1 MRRSY
6 TTTKAAILIAGL
18 FFVLAIGHSVAQGTA
33 SISGTVVDSSQATV
47 AGSQV
52 TLTNVG
58 TAQARTV
65 ASSDQG
71 LFEFPD
77 LPPGVYK
84 VTVSKAGF
92 KAWDQSSITLAVSQH
107 ITVYPQLQVGAATEQ
122 IEITAQAAFLTTDN
136 STLSG
141 VVESQQIEQLPL
153 NGRNALQLEALEPG
167 IVSTGTS
174 GQFGATQVS
183 FTSSGG
189 RDIDT
194 NYTLDGGIN
203 VDPFYAISNNYPN
216 PDALQEF
223 SVSSRNYSARFG
235 RGSTDVSA
243 VTRSGTNTIHGSL
256 FEFMRTTD
264 LDATPFFAS
273 STPGFHRNQFGGSI
287 GGHIIKNKLF
297 YFGSYQ
303 GTQQVGSP
311 GVATYTTIPMSERDL
326 DGNGAVFPAST
337 PVYEP
342 GTGTTDNPL
351 GTQFPNNTI
360 PDSLVTPQA
369 KAFFANFLPAP
380 NQGDATY
387 NYPSVATSQEHQAV
401 VKVDYQASGKDLI
414 SVRYFFDDLPST
426 GYGSGTGSALG
437 TSWLSN
443 FPYRYQDTTIGEVH
457 TFSPNLLNDFHVTYQ
472 RSTFGEITS
481 LPFSLTAI
489 GYDVNTESA
498 YSNYGLTPDSSLS
511 VSGAF
516 GAYPGAPTRDIMPTY
531 DFNDNL
537 SWIRGRHSLNVGFQI
552 YNNRINELQNFFTGG
567 ALTFNGQFSQ
577 VGAGDFLLGD
587 FSNYTQISG
596 LSSRLH
602 QTLPSAYVQDDIKI
616 MHHMTLNAGIR
627 WDVVSGYHSEDGQLM
642 TLQPGQTSS
651 VFPLATTDLLFAGDP
666 GVPADVIGTRWNDIA
681 PRLGF
686 AWDVFGN
693 GKTSLRAG
701 YGLYFVP
708 MTEGISLNR
717 QTLIQPFCLEVSL
730 NNGNAENI
738 WDNPT
743 FNGVDPY
750 PIANSPAGLKGVPF
764 VAGGSETTLPTVW
777 KTQTSDMWSLSIQQQ
792 LWKSAVL
799 ETNYVGSSSSHMFT
813 SSQANWAQYDDGLG
827 DIPTL
832 DNEQQRR
839 IYNQIGPIELDAD
852 LLSANYNSL
861 QVVYNQ
867 QLQKGLMIKS
877 AYTWSKNLGV
887 NSGEGAG
894 GQGPRNPNDWRADYS
909 PIGGSVPQVWVTS
922 VIWKALDGRNF
933 SRPLKL
939 TIGGWQFGGIAT
951 LQSGTPLTLYSGH
964 DNSLTGIGNDSPD
977 IVGSWD
983 AHNKS
988 RADRIAHWFDPAAF
1002 TQNAIGTF
1010 GTLRPNTLSNPGYV
1024 NFDINLQKNFAITE
1038 KMGFEL
1044 RSSFYNAF
1052 NHANLN
1058 GPGNY
1063 YSSGIPPGGNFGAI
1077 TTAGNPRVIE
1087 FGSRLSF

>member
-1 MRRSY
+1 VRRSY
-6 TTTKAAILIAGL
+6 AASRAAVLFAAL
-18 FFVLAIGHSVAQGTA
+18 FFVLAIGHSFGQGTA
-33 SISGTVVDSSQATV
+33 SISGTVVDASQAAV
-47 AGSQV
+47 AGGQV
-52 TLTNVG
+52 TLTNLG

-84 VTVSKAGF
+84 VTVSRTGF
-92 KAWDQSSITLAVSQH
+92 KAWEQNSITLAVAQH
-107 ITVYPQLQVGAATEQ
+107 ITLYPALQVGAATEQ
-122 IEITAQAAFLTTDN
+122 IEITAQAAFLTTDT

-235 RGSTDVSA
+235 RGSTDVAA
-243 VTRSGTNTIHGSL
+243 VTRSGTNALHGSL
-256 FEFMRTTD
+256 FEFLRTTD

-273 STPGFHRNQFGGSI
+273 SIPGFHRNQFGGSI
-287 GGHIIKNKLF
+287 GGHILRDKLF

-311 GVATYTTIPMSERDL
+311 GVASYTTIPMAERGL
-326 DGNGAVFPAST
+326 NGADAVFPTTVINPA
-337 PVYEP
+337 
-342 GTGTTDNPL
+342 TGNP
-351 GTQFPNNTI
+351 FPKNTI
-360 PDSLVTPQA
+360 PNADITKQA
-369 KAFFANFLPAP
+369 ENFFNNFLPAP
-380 NQGDATY
+380 NQGDTTY
-387 NYPSVATSQEHQAV
+387 NYPSVATLQEHQAV
-401 VKVDYQASGKDLI
+401 VKVDYQESGKDLI

-437 TSWLSN
+437 TSWISN

-489 GYDVNTESA
+489 GYDVNTQSA

-511 VSGAF
+511 VAGAF

-537 SWIRGRHSLNVGFQI
+537 SWIKGRHSINVGFQI
-552 YNNRINELQNFFTGG
+552 YNNRINELQNFWTGG
-567 ALTFNGQFSQ
+567 ALTFDGQFSG
-577 VGAGDFLLGD
+577 VGAADFLLGD

-616 MHHMTLNAGIR
+616 LPRVTLNAGIR

-642 TLQPGQTSS
+642 TLQPGKQST
-651 VFPLATTDLLFAGDP
+651 VFPLATQSLLFAGDP
-666 GVPADVIGTRWNDIA
+666 GVPQDVLGTRWNDVA
-681 PRLGF
+681 PRLGL

-730 NNGNAENI
+730 NNGNAEKI
-738 WDNPT
+738 WDNST
-743 FNGVDPY
+743 FKGVDPY
-750 PIANSPAGLKGVPF
+750 PIASSAAGLKSVPF
-764 VAGGSETTLPTVW
+764 VVGGSETTLPTTW

-813 SSQANWAQYDDGLG
+813 SAQANWAQYNDGRG
-827 DIPTL
+827 DIPTSG
-832 DNEQQRR
+832 NEQQRR
-839 IYNQIGPIELDAD
+839 IYPDIGPIELDAD
-852 LLSANYNSL
+852 LLSSNYNSL

-922 VIWKALDGRNF
+922 VIWKPLDGR
-933 SRPLKL
+933 SMSHPMKL
-939 TIGGWQFGGIAT
+939 AIGGWELGGIST
-951 LQSGTPLTLYSGH
+951 LQSGTPLTLYSGI
-964 DNSLTGIGNDSPD
+964 DNSLSGIGEDSPD
-977 IVGSWD
+977 IIGSW
-983 AHNKS
+983 NESNGS
-988 RADRIAHWFDPAAF
+988 RADRIAHWFNPAAF
-1002 TQNAIGTF
+1002 KQNATGTF
-1010 GTLRPNTLSNPGYV
+1010 GQLRPNTLSNPGYI

-1038 KMGFEL
+1038 RIGFEL

-1052 NHANLN
+1052 NHANLG
-1058 GPGNY
+1058 GPGSTLN
-1063 YSSGIPPGGNFGAI
+1063 GGNFGVI
-1077 TTAGNPRVIE
+1077 TSAGNPRVVE

>member
-1 MRRSY
+1 VRRTYASAR
-6 TTTKAAILIAGL
+6 AAILLAGL
-18 FFVLAIGHSVAQGTA
+18 FFVLAIGHSIAQGTA
-33 SISGTVVDSSQATV
+33 SISGTVEDASQAAV
-47 AGSQV
+47 SGSQV
-52 TLTNVG
+52 TLTNTG
-58 TAQARTV
+58 TAQARTIT
-65 ASSDQG
+65 SSEQG

-77 LPPGVYK
+77 LPPGAYK
-84 VTVSKAGF
+84 VAVSKTGF
-92 KAWDQSSITLAVSQH
+92 KAWEQSAITLTVAQH
-107 ITVYPQLQVGAATEQ
+107 ITLYPQLQVGAATEQ
-122 IEITAQAAFLTTDN
+122 VEVTSQAAFLTTDN

-183 FTSSGG
+183 FQSSGG

-235 RGSTDVSA
+235 RGSTDVAA

-264 LDATPFFAS
+264 LDATQLFTTS
-273 STPGFHRNQFGGSI
+273 KPGFHRNQFGGSL
-287 GGHIIKNKLF
+287 GGHILRNKLF

-311 GVATYTTIPMSERDL
+311 GVATYTTIPMAERGL
-326 DGNGAVFPAST
+326 NGANADFSAVST
-337 PVYEP
+337 PIIDP
-342 GTGTTDNPL
+342 LTGL
-351 GTQFPNNTI
+351 QFPGNII
-360 PDSLVTPQA
+360 PNARIASQA
-369 KAFFANFLPAP
+369 TKFFTDFLPAP
-380 NQGDATY
+380 NEGLNSY
-387 NYPSVATSQEHQAV
+387 NYPSVATLKEHQAIT
-401 VKVDYQASGKDLI
+401 KVDYQMTGKDLI
-414 SVRYFFDDLPST
+414 SGRYFFDDVPTT

-437 TSWLSN
+437 TSWISD

-457 TFSPNLLNDFHVTYQ
+457 TFSPNMLNDFHVTYQ
-472 RSTFGEITS
+472 RSTFGEITA

-489 GYDVNTESA
+489 GYDVNTQSA

-531 DFNDNL
+531 DFNDNF
-537 SWIRGRHSLNVGFQI
+537 SWIKGRHSINVGFQI
-552 YNNRINELQNFFTGG
+552 YKNRINELQNFWTGG
-567 ALTFNGQFSQ
+567 ALTFNGQFSG
-577 VGAGDFLLGD
+577 VGASDFLLGE

-616 MHHMTLNAGIR
+616 LHRVTLNAGIR
-627 WDVVSGYHSEDGQLM
+627 WDIVSGYHSEDGQLM
-642 TLQPGQTSS
+642 TLAPGQQST
-651 VFPLATTDLLFAGDP
+651 VFPLATQSLLFAGDKN
-666 GVPADVIGTRWNDIA
+666 VPADVIGTRWNDIG
-681 PRLGF
+681 PRLGL

-730 NNGNAENI
+730 SAGDANHIWNNNQ
-738 WDNPT
+738 

-750 PIANSPAGLKGVPF
+750 PIASSAAGLKTVPF
-764 VAGGSETTLPTVW
+764 VKYGSETTLPTVW
-777 KTQTSDMWSLSIQQQ
+777 KTQTSDMWSFSIQQQ

-813 SSQANWAQYDDGLG
+813 SAQANWGQYIDTYGAPSEANL
-827 DIPTL
+827 
-832 DNEQQRR
+832 QSRR
-839 IYNQIGPIELDAD
+839 LYPDIGPIELDAD
-852 LLSANYNSL
+852 LLSSNYNSL

-877 AYTWSKNLGV
+877 AYTFSKNLGV

-894 GQGPRNPNDWRADYS
+894 GSGPRNPNNWHEDYS
-909 PIGGSVPQVWVTS
+909 PIPGSVPVVWVSS
-922 VIWKALDGRNF
+922 VIWKPLDGRSF
-933 SRPLKL
+933 SRPMKL
-939 TIGGWQFGGIAT
+939 AIGGWEIGGISV
-951 LQSGTPLTLYSGH
+951 LQSGTPLTLTSGH
-964 DNSLTGIGNDSPD
+964 DNSLTGIGNDTPD
-977 IVGSWD
+977 IVGSWKE
-983 AHNKS
+983 NKGS
-988 RADRIAHWFDPAAF
+988 RADRIAHWFNPAAF
-1002 TQNAIGTF
+1002 TQNATGTF
-1010 GTLRPNTLSNPGYV
+1010 GMLRPNTLRNPGYI

-1038 KMGFEL
+1038 RIGFEL

-1058 GPGNY
+1058 GPGN
-1063 YSSGIPPGGNFGAI
+1063 SLTSGNFGQI
-1077 TTAGNPRVIE
+1077 TSAGNPRVIE

>member
-1 MRRSY
+1 MRRTYAS
-6 TTTKAAILIAGL
+6 ARAGILLAGL
-18 FFVLAIGHSVAQGTA
+18 FFVLAIGHSIAQGTG
-33 SISGTVVDSSQATV
+33 SISGTVVDASQAAV

-58 TAQARTV
+58 TAQARTTT
-65 ASSDQG
+65 SSEQG

-77 LPPGVYK
+77 LPPGAYK
-84 VTVSKAGF
+84 VGVSKAGF
-92 KAWDQSSITLAVSQH
+92 KTWEQSSITLTVAQH
-107 ITVYPQLQVGAATEQ
+107 ITLYPALQVGSATEQ
-122 IEITAQAAFLTTDN
+122 VEVTAQAAFLTTDN

-174 GQFGATQVS
+174 GQFGAVQVS
-183 FTSSGG
+183 FMSSGG

-235 RGSTDVSA
+235 RGSTDVTA

-273 STPGFHRNQFGGSI
+273 SIPGFHRNQFGGSI
-287 GGHIIKNKLF
+287 GGHILKDKLF

-311 GVATYTTIPMSERDL
+311 GVATYTTIPMAERGL
-326 DGNGAVFPAST
+326 NGADAVFPAST
-337 PVYEP
+337 PVIDP
-342 GTGTTDNPL
+342 VTGQ
-351 GTQFPNNTI
+351 QFANNTI
-360 PDSLVTPQA
+360 PNARITSQA
-369 KAFFANFLPAP
+369 TAFFTKFLPQP
-380 NQGDATY
+380 NQGDNTY

-401 VKVDYQASGKDLI
+401 VKVDYQESGKDLV

-437 TSWLSN
+437 TSWLSD

-457 TFSPNLLNDFHVTYQ
+457 TFSPSLLNDFHVTYQ

-489 GYDVNTESA
+489 GYSVNTQSA

-511 VSGAF
+511 ISGAF

-537 SWIRGRHSLNVGFQI
+537 SWIKGRHSINLGFQI
-552 YNNRINELQNFFTGG
+552 YNNRINELQNFWTGG
-567 ALTFNGQFSQ
+567 AMTFNGQFSG
-577 VGAGDFLLGD
+577 VGAADFLLGD

-616 MHHMTLNAGIR
+616 LHRVTLNAGIR

-642 TLQPGQTSS
+642 TLQPGQQST
-651 VFPLATTDLLFAGDP
+651 VFPLATQSLLFAGDK
-666 GVPADVIGTRWNDIA
+666 GVPADVIGTRYNDIA
-681 PRLGF
+681 PRLGL

-730 NNGNAENI
+730 NAGNAENI
-738 WDNPT
+738 WAQSP

-750 PIANSPAGLKGVPF
+750 PIASSAAGLKTVPF
-764 VAGGSETTLPTVW
+764 VVGGSETTLPTVW
-777 KTQTSDMWSLSIQQQ
+777 KTQTSDMWSLSIQQA

-799 ETNYVGSSSSHMFT
+799 EVNYVGSSSSHMFT
-813 SSQANWAQYDDGLG
+813 SAQANAAVYTAGSSTEANLQA
-827 DIPTL
+827 
-832 DNEQQRR
+832 RR
-839 IYNQIGPIELDAD
+839 IYPNIGPIELDAD
-852 LLSANYNSL
+852 LLSSNYNAL

-877 AYTWSKNLGV
+877 AYTWSKNLGTY
-887 NSGEGAG
+887 SGEGAG
-894 GQGPRNPNDWRADYS
+894 GQGPRNPNDWHADYS
-909 PIGGSVPQVWVTS
+909 PIGGSVPLVWVSS
-922 VIWKALDGRNF
+922 VIWKPLDGRTL
-933 SRPLKL
+933 SRPMKL
-939 TIGGWQFGGIAT
+939 VIGGWQVGGIAT
-951 LQSGTPLTLYSGH
+951 LQSGSPLTLYSGL
-964 DNSLTGIGNDSPD
+964 DNSLTGIGEDSPD
-977 IVGSWD
+977 IVGSWN
-983 AHNKS
+983 ANNSS
-988 RADRIAHWFDPAAF
+988 RADRINHWFNPAAF
-1002 TQNAIGTF
+1002 TQNATGTF
-1010 GTLRPNTLSNPGYV
+1010 GMLRPNTLSNPGYI

-1038 KMGFEL
+1038 RVNFEL

-1052 NHANLN
+1052 NHANLG
-1058 GPGNY
+1058 GPGNTLT
-1063 YSSGIPPGGNFGAI
+1063 SSNFGVI
-1077 TTAGNPRVIE
+1077 TSAGNPRVVE

>member
-6 TTTKAAILIAGL
+6 ALGRAAILFAGL
-18 FFVLAIGHSVAQGTA
+18 FFVIALGHSIAQGTG
-33 SISGTVVDSSQATV
+33 SISGTVVDASQAAV

-52 TLTNVG
+52 TLTNTG
-58 TAQARTV
+58 TAQVRATT
-65 ASSDQG
+65 SSAQG
-71 LFEFPD
+71 LFEFTD
-77 LPPGVYK
+77 LPPGEYK
-84 VTVSKAGF
+84 VSITKTGF
-92 KAWDQSSITLAVSQH
+92 KAWDQPSITLTVAQH
-107 ITVYPQLQVGAATEQ
+107 ITLYPALQVGAATEQ
-122 IEITAQAAFLTTDN
+122 IEITAEAAFLTTDN
-136 STLSG
+136 SSLSG

-174 GQFGATQVS
+174 GQFGAVQVS

-243 VTRSGTNTIHGSL
+243 VTRSGTNTFHGSL

-264 LDATPFFAS
+264 LDATPFF
-273 STPGFHRNQFGGSI
+273 STTIPGFHRNQFGGSA
-287 GGHIIKNKLF
+287 GGRVIKNKLF
-297 YFGSYQ
+297 FFGSYQ

-311 GVATYTTIPMSERDL
+311 GVASYTTIPMVERGLSGAD
-326 DGNGAVFPAST
+326 AVFPTA
-337 PVYEP
+337 VI
-342 GTGTTDNPL
+342 DPL
-351 GTQFPNNTI
+351 TNKPFPNNTI
-360 PDSLVTPQA
+360 PNNRITKQA
-369 KAFFANFLPAP
+369 ENFFTNFLPQP
-380 NQGDATY
+380 NQGDNAY
-387 NYPSVATSQEHQAV
+387 NYPSVATEQEHQAV
-401 VKVDYQASGKDLI
+401 AKVDYQWTGKDLV
-414 SVRYFFDDLPST
+414 SVRYFFDDVPST

-437 TSWLSN
+437 TSWISN

-457 TFSPNLLNDFHVTYQ
+457 TFSPSMLNDAHITYQ

-481 LPFSLTAI
+481 LPFSLSAI
-489 GYDVNTESA
+489 GYDVNTQSA

-511 VSGAF
+511 ISGAF

-531 DFNDNL
+531 DISDNL
-537 SWIRGRHSLNVGFQI
+537 SWIRGKHSINVGFQI
-552 YNNRINELQNFFTGG
+552 YNNRINELQNFWTGG
-567 ALTFNGQFSQ
+567 AMSFNGQFSG
-577 VGAGDFLLGD
+577 VGAADFLLGE

-602 QTLPSAYVQDDIKI
+602 QKLPSGYVQDDFKLT
-616 MHHMTLNAGIR
+616 HRLTVNAGIR

-642 TLQPGQTSS
+642 TLQPGKQST
-651 VFPLATTDLLFAGDP
+651 VFPLATQGLEFAGDS
-666 GVPADVIGTRWNDIA
+666 GVPADVIGTRWNDFG

-686 AWDVFGN
+686 ALDVFGN
-693 GKTSLRAG
+693 GKTSLRG
-701 YGLYFVP
+701 GFGTFFVP

-730 NNGNAENI
+730 NAGDAEHI
-738 WDNPT
+738 WAQAP

-750 PIANSPAGLKGVPF
+750 PIASSAAGLKTVPF
-764 VAGGSETTLPTVW
+764 VPDGSETTLPTVW
-777 KTQTSDMWSLSIQQQ
+777 KTQSSNMWSMSIQQQ

-813 SSQANWAQYDDGLG
+813 SAQANWGQYITTYGT
-827 DIPTL
+827 PTESNL
-832 DNEQQRR
+832 QQRR
-839 IYNQIGPIELDAD
+839 IYNDIGPIELDAD
-852 LLSANYNSL
+852 LLSSNYNAL
-861 QVVYNQ
+861 QIVYNQ
-867 QLQKGLMIKS
+867 QLHKGLMVKS
-877 AYTWSKNLGV
+877 AFTWSKNLGV

-894 GQGPRNPNDWRADYS
+894 GSGPRNPNNWRADYS
-909 PIGGSVPQVWVTS
+909 PLAGSVPQVWVSS
-922 VIWKALDGRNF
+922 VIWKPLDGF
-933 SRPLKL
+933 AMSRPVKL
-939 TIGGWQFGGIAT
+939 VVGGWEIGGIST

-977 IVGSWD
+977 IVGSWKE
-983 AHNKS
+983 NNGS
-988 RADRIAHWFDPAAF
+988 RADKLAHWFNPAAF

-1010 GTLRPNTLSNPGYV
+1010 GQLRPNTLSNPGYI
-1024 NFDINLQKNFAITE
+1024 NFDINLQKNFSITE
-1038 KMGFEL
+1038 RIGLEI

-1052 NHANLN
+1052 NHANLG
-1058 GPGNY
+1058 GPANNLT
-1063 YSSGIPPGGNFGAI
+1063 SGNFGAI
-1077 TTAGNPRVIE
+1077 TSASNPRVVE